1 MMGNSKTV
9 YKYFTIP
16 QYQQEENYLSAM
28 NEKGWKLTHVTFP
41 GFYHFEKCE
50 PQEASYRIDFS
61 DEKNCDTSSYR
72 QLFSDNGWDF
82 LWAVNGFSIFRKRES
97 GSSESD
103 SKTSNEIFSD
113 MESRISML
121 KKIQM
126 RRLLPLGLI
135 FLCLIVPN
143 IIKAVRGNPNWDGVD
158 IGLNIMWTV
167 IAILYLC
174 VFVKSFVKI
183 KGLKSKYGL
192 I

>member
-1 MMGNSKTV
+1 MKNKKTMFRF
-9 YKYFTIP
+9 FTLFE
-16 QYQQEENYLSAM
+16 YEDEEAFL
-28 NEKGWKLTHVTFP
+28 EKQHRNGWKCTGYTLP

-174 VFVKSFVKI
+174 VFIKSFVKI